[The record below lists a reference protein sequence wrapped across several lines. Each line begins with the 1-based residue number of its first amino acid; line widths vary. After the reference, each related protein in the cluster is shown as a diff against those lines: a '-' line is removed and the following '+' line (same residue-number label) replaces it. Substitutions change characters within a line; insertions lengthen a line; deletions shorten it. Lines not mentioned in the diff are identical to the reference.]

1 MGKNQLLSDL
11 ASPEVP
17 SKRGYPCGVDR
28 VMSSLPDD
36 ERAAVQEKIDELR
49 NERQLVGS
57 KARTTITAKWLAEV
71 LTRNGHP
78 VSSLVMQTHVRKSC
92 ACGY

>member
-1 MGKNQLLSDL
+1 
-11 ASPEVP
+11 
-17 SKRGYPCGVDR
+17 
-28 VMSSLPDD
+28 
-36 ERAAVQEKIDELR
+36 
-49 NERQLVGS
+49 
-57 KARTTITAKWLAEV
+57 LAEV